1 MNFFS
6 VFSGFKLIHWI
17 FLGVAGV
24 GALAAGG
31 YAGYW
36 TNNNLEEGRI
46 AVIDANNRAETKA
59 DQVQI
64 SALSNNLAVCHDT
77 LDKQDKAITAQNK
90 ATDDLR
96 TVAAAA
102 SKRAQDAIAEADA
115 HKREAQQ
122 LSAALAARKP
132 DNGTYKD
139 LVALIQEPI
148 Q

>member
-17 FLGVAGV
+17 FLGIAGAGV
-24 GALAAGG
+24 LAAGG

-36 TNNNLEEGRI
+36 TDNNLEEGRI
-46 AVIDANNRAETKA
+46 AVIDKAHAAETKA
-59 DQVQI
+59 DGDKI
-64 SALSNNLAVCHDT
+64 SVLTNNLAVCHDT

-102 SKRAQDAIAEADA
+102 AKRAQDAIAEADA

-122 LSAALAARKP
+122 LSIALAARKP
-132 DNGTYKD
+132 ESGTYKD